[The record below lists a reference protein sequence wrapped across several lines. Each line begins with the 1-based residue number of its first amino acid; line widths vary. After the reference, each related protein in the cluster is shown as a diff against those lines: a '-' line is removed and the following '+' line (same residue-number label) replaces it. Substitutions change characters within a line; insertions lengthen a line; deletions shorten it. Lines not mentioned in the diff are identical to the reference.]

1 MSGRLLGSDTD
12 DQPVDDIQAS
22 ESIPAEVEGDLS
34 PEYPD
39 IQPTAS
45 PILQIHDDV
54 DPDIRSVFAFG
65 FSQTT
70 AESRFK
76 YRWALL
82 PNPQTLD
89 NFIDKCDGFEVN
101 LPLSSDQR
109 AQVEANLGWMVS
121 TEIGGDK
128 IIGAFERG
136 DFYLVAVES
145 GLLSAFELIHNDYGI
160 EYPLARKLAL
170 EFHQRATAVAA
181 SNAMLFRDR
190 PDRSQSASQF
200 LLANYGERLLNGDLY
215 QNELRRLDPTLMKGL
230 DNEFGGR
237 RDELADL
244 IPTRRVEVNMRL
256 GPNAEQ
262 MSVDERRKALNRI
275 LHLGKK

>member
-1 MSGRLLGSDTD
+1 MSGRNRNNDAD
-12 DQPVDDIQAS
+12 DQWADDVPVADAIDAG
-22 ESIPAEVEGDLS
+22 AEVDMS
-34 PEYPD
+34 PVYPD
-39 IQPTAS
+39 IQAIDTPT
-45 PILQIHDDV
+45 LEIHDDV
-54 DPDIRSVFAFG
+54 DPAIRSVFAFG
-65 FSQTT
+65 FSKRGSETP
-70 AESRFK
+70 FK

-82 PNPQTLD
+82 PNLQNSQ
-89 NFIDKCDGFEVN
+89 NFIDKSDGFEVN

-109 AQVEANLGWMVS
+109 SRLEENIAWMVS
-121 TEIGGDK
+121 IEIGGDK
-128 IIGAFERG
+128 IISAFERG

-145 GLLSAFELIHNDYGI
+145 GLLSVFELIHNDYGI

-181 SNAMLFRDR
+181 SNAILFRDR

-237 RDELADL
+237 RDALAEL

-256 GPNAEQ
+256 GPNAVQ